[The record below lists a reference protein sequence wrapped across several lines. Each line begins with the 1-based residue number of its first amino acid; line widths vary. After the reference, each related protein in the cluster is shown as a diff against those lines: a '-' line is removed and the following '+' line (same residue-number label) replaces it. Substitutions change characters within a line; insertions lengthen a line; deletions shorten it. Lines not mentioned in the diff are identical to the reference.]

1 MRSTTVVTALVL
13 VVCPVAIDAG
23 TPQTTAIMKISGMPG
38 QIVLQVDKT
47 DWSQIQGMPDPTAPR
62 TAGSTSPMSARGSG
76 SLASRGG
83 TLGGRGGGVQ
93 MQDIAIV
100 KEVDNASPR
109 LLTACSNGEHF
120 PEATIEFVTAGG
132 NDREYLVIEMENVV
146 IQSVNTQG
154 SGGDDRPTEE
164 VTISYGKASWEYRP
178 IAPAQRFHPTLH
190 TFDADVAVRPHIC
203 I

>member
-1 MRSTTVVTALVL
+1 MRNTIAASAFVLLASVVAT
-13 VVCPVAIDAG
+13 DAG
-23 TPQTTAIMKISGMPG
+23 TPQTTAIMKVSGMPG

-47 DWSQIQGMPDPTAPR
+47 DWSQIQGMPDPMAPR
-62 TAGSTSPMSARGSG
+62 AAGSTNPLGARGGG

-100 KEVDNASPR
+100 KEVDNASPK

-120 PEATIEFVTAGG
+120 PEATIEFVQTGG
-132 NDREYLVIEMENVV
+132 NDREYLVIEMEDVV

-154 SGGDDRPTEE
+154 SGSDDRLED
-164 VTISYGKASWEYRP
+164 VTFSFGKVSWEYRP
-178 IAPAQRFHPTLH
+178 IEPAQGSTPPFTRPTP
-190 TFDADVAVRPHIC
+190 TWP
-203 I
+203 